1 MGEKTAIEWAD
12 RTTNFFLG
20 CTKVSKGCDNCYM
33 FRNLAYTR
41 FDPNV
46 VTKTKWEN
54 RIKDLK
60 KWKSSIIFT
69 NSMSDSFHESISFET
84 IRSMFDIMASFQKHK
99 FIILTKRINKAY
111 NYFKNN
117 PIPGNIWIGT
127 SIENRSQLHRLAKL
141 KLIDAKTKF
150 VSFEP
155 LLEGLGEIGL
165 EDIQWVIV
173 GGESD
178 FVNPRPFDI
187 EWAKEIRAQCA
198 RLKIPFFYKQFGGKK
213 KINGCWGSN
222 EIDGKKYLEMPELL
236 TTKVSTLAFQEKL

>member
-12 RTTNFFLG
+12 HTTNFFLG

-33 FRNLAYTR
+33 FRNLAYTK
-41 FDPNV
+41 FDPSV
-46 VTKTKWEN
+46 VTQTIWEN

-60 KWKSSIIFT
+60 KWSASIIFT
-69 NSMSDSFHESISFET
+69 NSMSDSFHESISMEK
-84 IRSMFDIMASFQKHK
+84 IRSMFDIMDSFQKHK

-111 NYFKNN
+111 NYFKLN
-117 PIPGNIWIGT
+117 PIPANCWIGT
-127 SIENRSQLHRLAKL
+127 SIENRSQLHRLGKL
-141 KLIDAKTKF
+141 KMIKAKTKF

-155 LLEGLGEIGL
+155 LLERLGEIRL
-165 EDIQWVIV
+165 ADISWVIV

-178 FVNPRPFDI
+178 FRHPRPFRVS
-187 EWAKEIRAQCA
+187 WAREIRDQCH
-198 RLKIPFFYKQFGGKK
+198 RLSIPFFYKQSGGKK

-236 TTKVSTLAFQEKL
+236 TTKQSVQVEKF